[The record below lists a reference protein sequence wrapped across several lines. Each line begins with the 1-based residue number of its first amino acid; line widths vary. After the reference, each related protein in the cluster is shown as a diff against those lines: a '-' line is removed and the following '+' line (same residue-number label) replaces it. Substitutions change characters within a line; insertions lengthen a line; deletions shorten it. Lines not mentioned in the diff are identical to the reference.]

1 MSQAMSRTEL
11 QTTISSYLSK
21 HNVATLATHGPDG
34 PWASAVFYVSHELS
48 LYFLSAPTTRHCR
61 NLDSDSR
68 AAATV
73 QEDYSEWKKI
83 KGIQMAGRI
92 SRLAGLECAHAA
104 SLYARKFAF
113 ADPGRASG
121 AIAAAMAKI
130 SWYKLEPDSVYFID
144 NSLGLG
150 HRERFDVGD

>member
-1 MSQAMSRTEL
+1 MSRTDL
-11 QTTISSYLSK
+11 RTSIIAYLSN
-21 HNVATLATHGPDG
+21 HNVATLATHGPEG
-34 PWASAVFYVSHELS
+34 PWASAVFFVSQELR

-61 NLDSDSR
+61 NLDSDPR

-73 QEDYSEWKKI
+73 QEDYAEWKKI
-83 KGIQMAGRI
+83 KGVQMEGRI
-92 SRLAGLECAHAA
+92 SRLEGLESAFAA

-113 ADPGRASG
+113 ADPGRAGG

-130 SWYKLEPDSVYFID
+130 AWYKLEPDTVYFID

-150 HRERFDVGD
+150 HRDRLDLKDDKQR